1 MKPKDD
7 EKQRAIAEATFTLVA
22 QTGLSGLTM
31 ADIARTAGIATSTL
45 YVYYPSKDELISQ
58 LYQDAKTATMQ
69 RLMEGV
75 LPGASLRSRVRR
87 IWGNLLRHRL
97 QRYAEVV
104 FQEQY
109 YNSPWFTEGNRELS
123 TRLAAGFLALMEEG
137 QQQEILKPVPLP
149 LLTASVVG
157 SVRETAQLIRTG
169 VLADNEAMHGA
180 AFGLCWDAIKA

>member
-7 EKQRAIAEATFTLVA
+7 DKQRAIAQATFALVA

-31 ADIARTAGIATSTL
+31 ADIARTAGMATSTL

-69 RLMEGV
+69 RLMQGV
-75 LPGASLRSRVRR
+75 APGAPLRSRVRCV
-87 IWGNLLRHRL
+87 WGNLLRHRL
-97 QRYAEVV
+97 ERYADVV

-109 YNSPWFTEGNRELS
+109 YNSPWFTEGNRALS
-123 TRLAAGFLALMEEG
+123 TRLAAGFLALMAEG

-169 VLADNEAMHGA
+169 VLPDDDAVLLA
-180 AFGLCWDAIKA
+180 AFSLCWDGIKA